1 METLKCQSRLPPPT
15 LLTAALASD
24 VYGTRSSPRD
34 SLSDRGVIDFWN
46 APPSRSLSRVLSCPL
61 PATFARRGWGGRSRA
76 PRSRTGNSS
85 CGPTPSLPGGLCPVP
100 LKPAVG
106 LRTPLGPGYLVE
118 DIAPMVPP
126 PNTHSQEIFL
136 TSASGLGQLEPP
148 PCHTPDPSGDPS
160 GSGAFLPPDYS
171 RPAPTPALSL
181 ASAHGPQSHVEGLQW
196 DAS

>member
-1 METLKCQSRLPPPT
+1 
-15 LLTAALASD
+15 
-24 VYGTRSSPRD
+24 
-34 SLSDRGVIDFWN
+34 
-46 APPSRSLSRVLSCPL
+46 
-61 PATFARRGWGGRSRA
+61 
-76 PRSRTGNSS
+76 
-85 CGPTPSLPGGLCPVP
+85 
-100 LKPAVG
+100 
-106 LRTPLGPGYLVE
+106 
-118 DIAPMVPP
+118 MVPP